1 MLACAG
7 MATSGPAPLGADEVR
22 RIVAEML
29 ADAETRTSLSADAAG
44 YDGRFFLAD
53 PASGFRLTLTCEYQM
68 RYLASFDAVERD
80 GDGGDDADI
89 QEGFQLHNAR
99 LDFRGSTHDRRIGFR
114 VMPAYSRSEDT
125 MILLDA
131 QADIRAGDWTFRV
144 GQFSLPFTR
153 DYFALSPVRQVA
165 ADRAFTDYIFRL
177 NRSQGVMA
185 LRSWER
191 IRGFLSFSDGSR
203 ALNTDFDDPNEA
215 DVALTGRIEGRLLD
229 GEWRQFDSAFVQPD
243 IPPDLLIGGAAHW
256 QNDGRTGAPAD
267 FSGETDLSTATIDL
281 SWQTAGWTAACAGYW
296 RTIDGDGDQ
305 SVTDWG
311 FMAHAAV
318 QVSNHFDLFVRY
330 SQVWPD
336 PDRSGGAADFPVIEL
351 GTNWA
356 LIPGSQVA
364 RATAQILWCPEPQED
379 SASIV
384 APNDSIGILADADG
398 GQLTFMIQF
407 QLVF

>member
-7 MATSGPAPLGADEVR
+7 MATADPAPPGADEVR

-29 ADAETRTSLSADAAG
+29 ADAETRTSLSAETAG

-53 PASGFRLTLTCEYQM
+53 PATGFRLTFTGEYQM
-68 RYLASFDAVERD
+68 RYLASFDASESD
-80 GDGGDDADI
+80 DDSEDDADI
-89 QEGFQLHNAR
+89 KEGFQLHNVR
-99 LDFRGSTHDRRIGFR
+99 LDFRGSTHDRRFGFR
-114 VMPAYSRSEDT
+114 VMPAYSRAEDT
-125 MILLDA
+125 MNVLDA
-131 QADIRAGDWTFRV
+131 YSDIRAGDWTLRI
-144 GQFSLPFTR
+144 GQYALPFTR
-153 DYFALSPVRQVA
+153 DFFALSPMRQVA
-165 ADRAFTDYIFRL
+165 ADRPLTDYIFRL

-185 LRSWER
+185 FRSWER
-191 IRGFLSFSDGSR
+191 IRGYLSCSDGSR
-203 ALNTDFDDPNEA
+203 ALNTDIDNPNEA
-215 DVALTGRIEGRLLD
+215 DVAFTGRVEGRLLD
-229 GEWRQFDSAFVQPD
+229 GEWKQFDAAFVQPD
-243 IPPDLLIGGAAHW
+243 IAPDLLIGGAAHW
-256 QNDGRTGAPAD
+256 QNDGRTGAPAT
-267 FSGETDLSTATIDL
+267 FTGETDLSTATIDL

-296 RTIDGDGDQ
+296 RMIDGDGDQ

-336 PDRSGGAADFPVIEL
+336 PDRSGGSSDFPVLEF

-379 SASIV
+379 AASIV

-398 GQLTFMIQF
+398 GQLTFLLQF